1 MTPREAAAG
10 VLTALRHLDGTPRS
24 AVSLLTG
31 FSYAELDELG
41 GFSASSPD
49 EPNS

>member
-1 MTPREAAAG
+1 MTPQEAAG
-10 VLTALRHLDGTPRS
+10 EVLATLRHLDGTPRS
-24 AVSLLTG
+24 SVSLLTG
-31 FSYAELDELG
+31 FGYAELDDLG